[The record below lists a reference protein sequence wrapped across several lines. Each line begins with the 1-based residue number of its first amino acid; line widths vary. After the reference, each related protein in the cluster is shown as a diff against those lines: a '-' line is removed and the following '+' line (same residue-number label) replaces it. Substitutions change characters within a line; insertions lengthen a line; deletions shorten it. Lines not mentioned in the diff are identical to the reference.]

1 MKFQLSTLDYENK
14 YNLFALRS
22 SLEDYR
28 LAYFLNKCPE
38 FLFKR
43 MPKDLHCVIN
53 GKNIYFSTFE
63 DNSLDYEKSCY
74 LISNKSL
81 YKTRFETN
89 NNLFPSGLFVNNAF
103 LIPELSKFDF
113 LLKLI
118 GVWKKKEMKTI
129 SKNLNMITEIDS
141 ETQVDLKKIKSINN
155 LVF

>member
-1 MKFQLSTLDYENK
+1 MKFQLSTLDYEK
-14 YNLFALRS
+14 EYNLFALRS
-22 SLEDYR
+22 NLEDYR

-43 MPKDLHCVIN
+43 MPKDLHSVIN

-81 YKTRFETN
+81 YRTRFETN
-89 NNLFPSGLFVNNAF
+89 NNLFPAGLFMNNAF

-118 GVWKKKEMKTI
+118 GVWKKNEIKTI
-129 SKNLNMITEIDS
+129 SKNLNMITEINS
-141 ETQVDLKKIKSINN
+141 ETHINLNKIKSINN

>member
-141 ETQVDLKKIKSINN
+141 ETQVDLNKIKSINN

>member
-1 MKFQLSTLDYENK
+1 MKFQLSTLDYKEK
-14 YNLFALRS
+14 YNLLAFRCS
-22 SLEDYR
+22 VEDYR
-28 LAYFLNKCPE
+28 LAYFLNKYPN
-38 FLFKR
+38 FLFQR

-81 YKTRFETN
+81 YREQLDT
-89 NNLFPSGLFVNNAF
+89 NNLFNSGLFVNTAF

-113 LLKLI
+113 FLKLI
-118 GVWKKKEMKTI
+118 GIWKKSEIKTI
-129 SKNLNMITEIDS
+129 SKNLNKITEIES
-141 ETQVDLKKIKSINN
+141 KTHIDLNKLKSINN

>member
-1 MKFQLSTLDYENK
+1 MKFQLSTLDYEKK
-14 YNLFALRS
+14 YNLFAFKS
-22 SLEDYR
+22 NMEDYR
-28 LAYFLNKCPE
+28 LAYFFNKYPN

-81 YKTRFETN
+81 YQEQWESN
-89 NNLFPSGLFVNNAF
+89 NNLFSSGLFVNTAF

-113 LLKLI
+113 FLKLI
-118 GVWKKKEMKTI
+118 GVWTKSEIQTI
-129 SKNLNMITEIDS
+129 SQHLNMITEINS
-141 ETQVDLKKIKSINN
+141 ETKIDLNKLKSINN

>member
-1 MKFQLSTLDYENK
+1 MKFQLSTLDYEKK
-14 YNLFALRS
+14 YNLFAFRS
-22 SLEDYR
+22 NMEDYR
-28 LAYFLNKCPE
+28 LAYFLNKYPN

-43 MPKDLHCVIN
+43 MPKDLHFVIN

-81 YKTRFETN
+81 YEEQWESN
-89 NNLFPSGLFVNNAF
+89 NNLFSSGLFMNTAF

-113 LLKLI
+113 FLKLI
-118 GVWKKKEMKTI
+118 GVWTKSEIQTI
-129 SKNLNMITEIDS
+129 SQNLNMIKEINS
-141 ETQVDLKKIKSINN
+141 ETKIDLNKLKSINN